1 MKSIRKAAEALRALA
16 TPPHEI
22 AVGDL
27 ARILG
32 VTASNASRILAELR
46 ACGLVEQDP
55 ASRRYRP
62 GPTVVSLAAGARR
75 PSSLVSAVE
84 DEMAVL
90 VPKTQHTAW
99 AGVLDG
105 ADVVALS
112 TRHGG
117 YPVRFG
123 VELGRRLPAH
133 AAAMGKALLALMPDD
148 MVRRILPARLARHT
162 DRTLTR
168 RDALLADLAATRQ
181 RGYAISEEELFPGI
195 KSVAVAFP
203 ARGDDPAVALSI
215 SFPLF
220 SLRSADA
227 ERDVIHALLDSARA
241 IRQRIG
247 QG

>member
-16 TPPHEI
+16 APPHEI

-32 VTASNASRILAELR
+32 ATPSNASRILAELR
-46 ACGLVEQDP
+46 AVGLVEQDP

-62 GPTVVSLAAGARR
+62 GPLIASLAVGARR
-75 PSSLVSAVE
+75 PTSLLSAIE
-84 DEMAVL
+84 AEMEEL
-90 VPKTQHTAW
+90 VPRTQHTAW

-123 VELGRRLPAH
+123 VDLGRRLPAH
-133 AAAMGKALLALMPDD
+133 AAAMGKALLALMTDD
-148 MVRRILPARLARHT
+148 MVRRVLPTRLARHT

-168 RDALLADLAATRQ
+168 RDALLADLAATRR
-181 RGYAISEEELFPGI
+181 RGYAVSDEELFPGI

-203 ARGDDPAVALSI
+203 ARGEDPAVALSI

-220 SLRSADA
+220 SLRSDDA
-227 ERDVIHALLDSARA
+227 PEDVIRALLDSARA
-241 IRQRIG
+241 IRERIG
-247 QG
+247 LA